1 MSVVH
6 EDSIKNNGVETGTVI
21 EDNGAGVGWS
31 KDLIGAQVPLSS
43 IEGNGAGVGSGAAP
57 AEAGAAPA
65 EAGAA
70 PAEAGAAPAEAGT
83 GAVPA
88 EAGTGAAPAEAGAA
102 PAEAGAGAAP
112 AEAGAA
118 PAEAGAAPAEAGAAP
133 AEAGASLGGASLGL
147 DEDFFK
153 VQVPDVLRN
162 SRALKDAD
170 LVSVP
175 NAAQTNSDDN
185 TWRKVR
191 GWYGELNFYSKIFQF
206 FVQDMKDTESQY
218 GWWIIVISSIT
229 SFITLFSLEP
239 FGLSITNDSYY
250 SWAKNLVISL
260 LTVFTTLIASWV
272 KKMGYVKRI
281 QDIDK
286 RIARL
291 EKFLG
296 ILDFQFRL
304 VPIESREDYL
314 AFVTKHQE
322 EHNELA
328 VYSNLISPAEFSYT
342 VYTITRFNTPIIR
355 GTWPWYDATT
365 MKPRKDF
372 AYDII
377 NTYESQYSWRAW
389 LQTCLC
395 CSWDHIDEYN
405 PLLKEQIE

>member
-1 MSVVH
+1 MSGAH
-6 EDSIKNNGVETGTVI
+6 EDGIKNNGVETSTVI

-31 KDLIGAQVPLSS
+31 EDLIGTQVPLGSM
-43 IEGNGAGVGSGAAP
+43 EAGAAPAEAAEASAAP
-57 AEAGAAPA
+57 AEAGAAPVEA
-65 EAGAA
+65 GAAPVEASAAPVEAGAA
-70 PAEAGAAPAEAGT
+70 PAEARAAPAEAD
-83 GAVPA
+83 
-88 EAGTGAAPAEAGAA
+88 AAPAEASAA
-102 PAEAGAGAAP
+102 PAE
-112 AEAGAA
+112 
-118 PAEAGAAPAEAGAAP
+118 
-133 AEAGASLGGASLGL
+133 GASLGL

-175 NAAQTNSDDN
+175 NAVQTNSDDN

-250 SWAKNLVISL
+250 SWSKNLVISL

-322 EHNELA
+322 EHNELS
-328 VYSNLISPAEFSYT
+328 VYSSLISPAEFSYT
-342 VYTITRFNTPIIR
+342 IYTITRFNTPIIR
-355 GTWPWYDATT
+355 GIWPWYDATT
-365 MKPRKDF
+365 LKPRKDF

-377 NTYESQYSWRAW
+377 NTYQSQYSWRAW

-395 CSWDHIDEYN
+395 CSWNHIDEYN
-405 PLLKEQIE
+405 PLLKEDIE